1 MDVAS
6 GLHATTLAK
15 AHAFGNPVA
24 CGSAAAHAAWA
35 RAAPAHRKRAGAG
48 RENAQL
54 RSTTTSLIHITGS
67 LSV

>member
-1 MDVAS
+1 MGVAS

-35 RAAPAHRKRAGAG
+35 CILPAHRKRAGAG
-48 RENAQL
+48 RQNTQL
-54 RSTTTSLIHITGS
+54 RSTTTSLTHITGS